1 MEFQHYPITLI
12 IIIATVILSI
22 KAFNQPELKF
32 KWVFYP
38 FKIKRENQIYRVVSH
53 MFIHGDYMHLFFNMF
68 VLFSFGGLMEGE
80 FGDYFGSGL
89 GKVHLFILYFVG
101 GLASSI
107 WPYSRNLDNPNYM
120 SLGASG
126 AVSAVL
132 FAAIL
137 WIPGQPL
144 YLMFIPIGIPAWIV
158 GILYLGFEYYMSK
171 KGGTGIAHDAHF
183 GGAVF
188 GIAYVLFINFDKG
201 SAFISYILEF
211 ISNIFS

>member
-1 MEFQHYPITLI
+1 MEFQYYPITLI
-12 IIIATVILSI
+12 IIIITILLSI

-38 FKIKRENQIYRVVSH
+38 YKIKRENQSYRILSH

-68 VLFSFGGLMEGE
+68 VLFSFGRNMEYTFDQEYGIA
-80 FGDYFGSGL
+80 L
-89 GKVHLFILYFVG
+89 GKLHFVILYLVG

-107 WPYSRNLDNPNYM
+107 WPYIRNVDNPNYM

-126 AVSAVL
+126 AVSSVL
-132 FAAIL
+132 FATIL
-137 WIPGQPL
+137 WYPSLPL
-144 YLMFIPIGIPAWIV
+144 NLMFIPIDIPAWVV

-183 GGAVF
+183 GGAIF
-188 GIAYVLFINFDKG
+188 GIAYILFINFDKG
-201 SAFISYILEF
+201 IEFISYILKL

>member
-1 MEFQHYPITLI
+1 MEFQYYPITLI
-12 IIIATVILSI
+12 IIIITVLLSI
-22 KAFNQPELKF
+22 RAFNSEEVKS

-38 FKIKRENQIYRVVSH
+38 YRVKRDNESYRILSH

-68 VLFSFGGLMEGE
+68 VLYSFGRNMEYIFGE
-80 FGDYFGSGL
+80 TYGAVVGSTHFL
-89 GKVHLFILYFVG
+89 VLYLVG
-101 GLASSI
+101 GLAASI
-107 WPYSRNLDNPNYM
+107 WPFIRNKDNPNYM

-137 WIPGQPL
+137 WMPGNEI

-183 GGAVF
+183 GGALF
-188 GIAYVLFINFDKG
+188 GIAYILFINFDKG
-201 SAFISYILEF
+201 LAFISYIF
-211 ISNIFS
+211 G

>member
-1 MEFQHYPITLI
+1 MEFQYYPITLI
-12 IIIATVILSI
+12 IIIVTVLLSI

-38 FKIKRENQIYRVVSH
+38 FKIKREKETYRIVSH

-68 VLFSFGGLMEGE
+68 VLFSFGRNMEYIFGETYGL
-80 FGDYFGSGL
+80 GL
-89 GKVHLFILYFVG
+89 GKFHFVILYLVG
-101 GLASSI
+101 GFASSI
-107 WPYSRNLDNPNYM
+107 WPYTRNYDNPNYM

-137 WIPGQPL
+137 WMPSEPL
-144 YLMFIPIGIPAWIV
+144 YLMFIPVGIPAWIV

-188 GIAYVLFINFDKG
+188 GIAYILFINFDKG
-201 SAFISYILEF
+201 IEFISYI
-211 ISNIFS
+211 FS